1 MENKFFD
8 TLNNIVKFIFDAIVK
23 LCHFITN
30 GFKML
35 YNFIIFLFRQI
46 RNKIKILDRIK
57 NKSKENQEPY
67 KRIENLTVKI
77 HDWKNKHYLFEPFNI
92 WRDKEVERLNTFINS
107 FEITE
112 KEGLETIKQISKEIT
127 SNDLLFVDHSTIEY
141 AYKDKN
147 ANKEY
152 FSKMF
157 YKYIENKFGKDKV
170 ENFYSIIKQSKIE
183 KGVYSFAALETAY
196 EESLKLLLGETKGDS
211 DYLQEP
217 DTLIKDLDINF
228 ANFYFRDGNTEIVEW
243 SLRDILNEDKSP
255 DNIRLIKN
263 YEKIIDE
270 KQKEYESYDIP
281 YLNKISENS
290 YKAIKTLEKECN
302 IWADKVR
309 KGEKINQDEY
319 HRLLNTKRD
328 TVDRIVGE
336 IETINMMES
345 YKANIIRVFLKV
357 VKESAKYFSYLSEDC
372 FNITNKLTEHDVII

>member
-1 MENKFFD
+1 
-8 TLNNIVKFIFDAIVK
+8 
-23 LCHFITN
+23 
-30 GFKML
+30 
-35 YNFIIFLFRQI
+35 
-46 RNKIKILDRIK
+46 
-57 NKSKENQEPY
+57 
-67 KRIENLTVKI
+67 
-77 HDWKNKHYLFEPFNI
+77 
-92 WRDKEVERLNTFINS
+92 
-107 FEITE
+107 
-112 KEGLETIKQISKEIT
+112 
-127 SNDLLFVDHSTIEY
+127 
-141 AYKDKN
+141 
-147 ANKEY
+147 
-152 FSKMF
+152 MF

-170 ENFYSIIKQSKIE
+170 EKFYSIIKHSKIE
-183 KGVYSFAALETAY
+183 KGVYAFAALETAY

-211 DYLQEP
+211 DYLSKP
-217 DTLIKDLDINF
+217 DSLIENLDMNF
-228 ANFYFRDGNTEIVEW
+228 ANFYFRDGNIELVEW

-270 KQKEYESYDIP
+270 KQKEYESYNIP

-290 YKAIKTLEKECN
+290 YKAIKTLKKECD
-302 IWADKVR
+302 IWAEKVR

-372 FNITNKLTEHDVII
+372 FNIKNKLIEHDVII